1 MSVFLAALMSSISS
15 TLNSGASL
23 FTVDVYKKVFNR
35 KIPYYLILLKIQ
47 FISKDAS
54 DRAQLIVS
62 KVVMCVICVLS
73 ILWLPVLEKSSD
85 GILLHYIQSVTSY
98 FGPPVVTVFTIAI
111 LWERATEPGAF
122 WALIS
127 GFAFGVFRVNIN
139 HKKLMFANF
148 NFSDVSGVLDN

>member
-1 MSVFLAALMSSISS
+1 
-15 TLNSGASL
+15 
-23 FTVDVYKKVFNR
+23 
-35 KIPYYLILLKIQ
+35 
-47 FISKDAS
+47 
-54 DRAQLIVS
+54 
-62 KVVMCVICVLS
+62 MCVICVLS

-127 GFAFGVFRVNIN
+127 GFALGVFRVSKN
-139 HKKLMFANF
+139 HEKLMFANF
-148 NFSDVSGVLDN
+148 NFSDVSGVLGY

>member
-1 MSVFLAALMSSISS
+1 
-15 TLNSGASL
+15 
-23 FTVDVYKKVFNR
+23 
-35 KIPYYLILLKIQ
+35 
-47 FISKDAS
+47 
-54 DRAQLIVS
+54 
-62 KVVMCVICVLS
+62 MCVICVLS

-127 GFAFGVFRVNIN
+127 GFALGVFRVSIKFIIKVIL
-139 HKKLMFANF
+139 KKWIIANF
-148 NFSDVSGVLDN
+148 NFSDVSGVLGN